1 MKSSAS
7 ELDLRAPTSSTDA
20 APGRASP
27 CTVSN
32 SSQAE
37 LTSLYIMK
45 YILVKPVNEWS
56 ITTTFSTPLQTN
68 AADGINFR
76 GKTTNSGVTHAIVC
90 LLIEIDL

>member
-1 MKSSAS
+1 M
-7 ELDLRAPTSSTDA
+7 ELKIMYSMDGHTLHQVGLVAALFLILVKRAK
-20 APGRASP
+20 
-27 CTVSN
+27 
-32 SSQAE
+32 